1 MPERVYTRQVVD
13 DYNDA
18 KKAIRSM
25 IVYQAC
31 RLAENG
37 EECFVVTATNPNIL
51 GSDKG
56 VAYCGILFQGIQRAF
71 SRHVEAHQTADRD
84 QAVEQGPETST
95 EDVHSVHSKLQ
106 THLKIENPI
115 RHESENDHCGNNS
128 NDKGEPCPTPRKGET
143 SALSRNVSPSQW
155 NGRGKQPLKDN
166 NTPAKM
172 DIQSMFS
179 YSDDSDLLGSGT
191 DEDSTNADSLLSESE
206 LLAESS
212 KWETTGLK
220 RTNQMDEVNSDK
232 KRFKPG
238 NGINLNTVGPSTS
251 GLQSTSQMNKED
263 KRFVCVVKGCEK
275 GHKDRSKQLEHYISH
290 TDMKLYTCD
299 LCQIS
304 FKTRGS
310 VCNHRKQ
317 KHPDIEY
324 RPQVMLRERLEE
336 LEKELER
343 NNDVSTLYNPDVR
356 SNENMPKQRN
366 RFCGVYLP
374 GLHDDQDS
382 VQ

>member
-1 MPERVYTRQVVD
+1 MENFVRREVIRSQLEHLALLLSKEGEECFIITACIVDGSFQLFGSSKGVEYIQNYFKGVVEEFLPYLSQQDMPERVYTRQVVD

-128 NDKGEPCPTPRKGET
+128 NDKGEPCPTPRK
-143 SALSRNVSPSQW
+143 
-155 NGRGKQPLKDN
+155 
-166 NTPAKM
+166 
-172 DIQSMFS
+172 
-179 YSDDSDLLGSGT
+179 DDSDLLGSGT

-232 KRFKPG
+232 KRFKPVIG
-238 NGINLNTVGPSTS
+238 CYTS
-251 GLQSTSQMNKED
+251 
-263 KRFVCVVKGCEK
+263 
-275 GHKDRSKQLEHYISH
+275 DRK
-290 TDMKLYTCD
+290 
-299 LCQIS
+299 
-304 FKTRGS
+304 
-310 VCNHRKQ
+310 
-317 KHPDIEY
+317 
-324 RPQVMLRERLEE
+324 
-336 LEKELER
+336 
-343 NNDVSTLYNPDVR
+343 
-356 SNENMPKQRN
+356 
-366 RFCGVYLP
+366 
-374 GLHDDQDS
+374 
-382 VQ
+382 